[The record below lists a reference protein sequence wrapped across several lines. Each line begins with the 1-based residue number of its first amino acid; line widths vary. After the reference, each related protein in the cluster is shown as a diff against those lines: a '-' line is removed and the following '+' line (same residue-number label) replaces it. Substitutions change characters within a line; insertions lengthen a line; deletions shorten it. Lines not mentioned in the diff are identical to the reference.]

1 VDAKKKVKEKS
12 PKPKY
17 NMWQNSVYMIT
28 LAWREK
34 EKKVIVLCLLT
45 LALSITSHL
54 VNLFLSPSIVNAV
67 ETKVT
72 LLELVK
78 TILFF
83 IGANLLL
90 SALSSYIGCNT
101 SFGRIS
107 VRFAIANAIN
117 RKNTSTSY
125 PNLNDEAFR
134 KLSANANATI
144 SSNSRAT
151 ESIWGTMTSFIRDVI
166 EFFIY
171 LFILSSLKSWM
182 LILVPSTSIISFFIT
197 RYVNGYG
204 YRHRDEYAECTDK
217 IWYIGHSAQ
226 DYTAAKDISIF
237 NIRPWFE
244 ELGKKAMEAFNAY
257 HKRAQSVYI
266 WAKITDLILA
276 FIRNGVV
283 YSYLIYLVLTEDL
296 SAAEFLLFFS
306 TVGHFSSRFTGLLKV
321 STTLY
326 QESLDISTVR
336 ECLEYPEPFLFE
348 EGKPLEPVNSNSY
361 EIRLENV
368 SYRYPGAEKDTLSN
382 INLTLAPGEKLAVV
396 GLNGAGK
403 TTLVK
408 LICGFLDPTEGRIL
422 LNGTDIREYNR
433 RDYYRMF
440 SAVFQTFSLLAC
452 TVAANVAQTEEN
464 IDMQRVKDCI
474 DKAGLRSKIESLSN
488 QYETFLNREVYE
500 DATLLSGGE
509 TQRLMLARALYKD
522 APFIILD
529 EPTAAL
535 DPIAEADMYQ
545 KYNEMTVG
553 KSSVYISHRLAST
566 RFCDRIVLIE
576 NGKLS
581 EQGTHDELLNAGGS
595 YADLFEIQS
604 KYYREE
610 ECANE

>member
-1 VDAKKKVKEKS
+1 MDAKKKVKEKS

-45 LALSITSHL
+45 IILSVTSNL
-54 VNLFLSPSIVNAV
+54 VNLYISPSIINAV
-67 ETKVT
+67 ETKAT
-72 LLELVK
+72 LFELIK

-83 IGANLLL
+83 IGATLLL
-90 SALSSYIGCNT
+90 SALSSYISCNT
-101 SFGRIS
+101 PFGRIT
-107 VRFAIANAIN
+107 VRFAIVNAIN
-117 RKNTSTSY
+117 RKNSTTSY

-134 KLSANANATI
+134 KLSANANAATN
-144 SSNSRAT
+144 SNSQAT
-151 ESIWGTMTSFIRDVI
+151 EAIWGTLTSFTQNVI

-182 LILVPSTSIISFFIT
+182 LILVPATSIISFFVT

-217 IWYIGHSAQ
+217 MWYIGNSAQ

-266 WAKITDLILA
+266 WAKITDLILT

-283 YSYLIYLVLTEDL
+283 YSYLIYLVLTEGL

-306 TVGHFSSRFTGLLKV
+306 TVESFSSRFTGLLKV

-326 QESLDISTVR
+326 QQSLDISTVR

-348 EGKPLEPVNSNSY
+348 EGKPLEPVNGSSY
-361 EIRLENV
+361 EICLENV